1 MRIALISDLHAN
13 EVALRAVLA
22 DIDRVGCDEVI
33 CLGDVATL
41 GPQPNAVIQLLRE
54 RTTRRILGNHD
65 DFMLNPDLIHSY
77 TEVPVV
83 VDSVEW
89 CRARLS
95 DDEVAFLRTFSP
107 NLEIALDDAST
118 LVLFHGTLRSHM
130 EDLLATT
137 PPKEVDEM
145 LMGRRGTIMAGGHTH
160 LQMTRQH
167 NGILIVNPG
176 SVGLPFRAH
185 PVNSPP
191 TLLEHS
197 EYATI
202 EATAGTV
209 SVQLRRVPVDRRAM
223 AAAVAATDNPINH
236 YLLEQYSG

>member
-22 DIDRVGCDEVI
+22 DADRVGCDEII

-41 GPQPNAVIQLLRE
+41 GPAPNAVIQLLRE

-65 DFMLNPDLIHSY
+65 DFMLNRDLIHSY

-95 DDEVAFLRTFSP
+95 ADEIEFLRTFQP
-107 NLEIALDDAST
+107 NLEIPLDDRST
-118 LVLFHGTLRSHM
+118 LVLFHGTIRSHM

-137 PPKEVDEM
+137 PPEQVDEM
-145 LMGRRGTIMAGGHTH
+145 LAGRCGTVMAGGHTH

-167 NGILIVNPG
+167 RGVLIVNPG
-176 SVGLPFRAH
+176 SVGLPFREH
-185 PVNSPP
+185 PNGAPP
-191 TLLEHS
+191 ALLGHA
-197 EYATI
+197 EYATV
-202 EATAGTV
+202 EAVNGTV
-209 SVQLRRVPVDRRAM
+209 GVQLRRVPVDRAAM
-223 AAAVAATDNPINH
+223 AKAIAATDNPIRN
-236 YLLEQYSG
+236 YLLEQYRH

>member
-22 DIDRVGCDEVI
+22 DVDRIGCDEII

-41 GPQPNAVIQLLRE
+41 GPQPKAVIQLLRE

-65 DFMLNPDLIHSY
+65 DFMLNRDLIHSY

-95 DDEVAFLRTFSP
+95 EDEIAFLRTFQA
-107 NLEIALDDAST
+107 NLEIPLDDHAT
-118 LVLFHGTLRSHM
+118 LVLFHGTMRSHM

-137 PPKEVDEM
+137 PPEEVDEM

-167 NGILIVNPG
+167 RGILIVNPG
-176 SVGLPFRAH
+176 SVGLPFQEH
-185 PVNSPP
+185 PTDRPP
-191 TLLEHS
+191 TLLHHA

-202 EATAGTV
+202 EAAHGTV
-209 SVQLRRVPVDRRAM
+209 GVQLRRVPVDMRAM
-223 AAAVAATDNPINH
+223 AAAIAATDNPIRH
-236 YLLEQYSG
+236 YLLEQYH

>member
-22 DIDRVGCDEVI
+22 DVDRVGCDEVI

-41 GPQPNAVIQLLRE
+41 GPKPNAVIQLLRE

-65 DFMLNPDLIHSY
+65 DFMLNPGLIHSY

-89 CRARLS
+89 CRERLS
-95 DDEVAFLRTFSP
+95 EDDIAFLRTFSP
-107 NLEIALDDAST
+107 NLEIPLDEKST

-137 PPKEVDEM
+137 PDEEVDAM
-145 LMGRRGTIMAGGHTH
+145 LQGRRGTIMAGGHTH

-167 NGILIVNPG
+167 HGILIVNPG
-176 SVGLPFRAH
+176 SVGLPFREH
-185 PVNSPP
+185 PTGQAP
-191 TLLEHS
+191 TLLGHA

-202 EATAGTV
+202 EAKDGTV
-209 SVQLRRVPVDRRAM
+209 GVQLRRVPVDRRAM
-223 AAAVAATDNPINH
+223 AADIAATDNPIRH
-236 YLLEQYSG
+236 YLLEQYS

>member
-22 DIDRVGCDEVI
+22 DIDRLGCDEII

-41 GPQPNAVIQLLRE
+41 GPRPNAVIQLLRE

-89 CRARLS
+89 CRAHLS
-95 DDEVAFLRTFSP
+95 ADEVEFLRTFSP
-107 NLEIALDDAST
+107 NLEIPLGGDAT

-137 PPKEVDEM
+137 PPEEVDEM
-145 LMGRRGTIMAGGHTH
+145 LMHRRGTIMAGGHTH
-160 LQMTRQH
+160 LQMARQH

-176 SVGLPFRAH
+176 SVGLPFQEH
-185 PVNSPP
+185 PVGGPP
-191 TLLEHS
+191 RLLHQA
-197 EYATI
+197 EYAMI
-202 EATAGTV
+202 EASNGTV
-209 SVQLRRVPVDRRAM
+209 GVQLRRVTLDRAAM
-223 AAAVAATDNPINH
+223 AAEVASTDNPINH
-236 YLLEQYSG
+236 YLLEQYKN

>member
-1 MRIALISDLHAN
+1 VRIALISDLHAN

-22 DIDRVGCDEVI
+22 DVDRVGCDEVI

-65 DFMLNPDLIHSY
+65 DFMLNRDLIHSY

-95 DDEVAFLRTFSP
+95 EDEITFLRTFSP
-107 NLEIALDDAST
+107 NLEIPLDDKAT
-118 LVLFHGTLRSHM
+118 LVLYHGTLRSHM

-137 PPKEVDEM
+137 PPEEVDEM
-145 LMGRRGTIMAGGHTH
+145 LQGRRGTVMAGGHTH
-160 LQMTRQH
+160 LQMVRQH
-167 NGILIVNPG
+167 NGVLIVNPG
-176 SVGLPFRAH
+176 SVGLPFREH
-185 PVNSPP
+185 PVNCAP
-191 TLLEHS
+191 TLLGHA
-197 EYATI
+197 EYATV
-202 EATAGTV
+202 EANDGVV
-209 SVQLRRVPVDRRAM
+209 SVQLRRVPVDTRAM
-223 AAAVAATDNPINH
+223 AAEIAATDNPIRH
-236 YLLEQYSG
+236 YLLEQYQ

>member
-41 GPQPNAVIQLLRE
+41 GPEPNAVIEILRR

-65 DFMLNPDLIHSY
+65 DFMLNRDLIHSY

-95 DDEVAFLRTFSP
+95 ADEIDFLRTFSP
-107 NLEIALDDAST
+107 NLELPLGGGAT
-118 LVLFHGTLRSHM
+118 LVLYHGTLRSHM

-137 PPKEVDEM
+137 PDEEVDEM
-145 LMGRRGTIMAGGHTH
+145 LLHRRGTIMAGGHTH
-160 LQMTRQH
+160 LQMARRH
-167 NGILIVNPG
+167 DGIMIVNPG
-176 SVGLPFRAH
+176 SVGLPFRDH
-185 PVNSPP
+185 PVNRPP
-191 TLLEHS
+191 ILLEHA

-202 EATAGTV
+202 DAVNGTLAV
-209 SVQLRRVPVDRRAM
+209 ELRRVAVDKRAM
-223 AAAVAATDNPINH
+223 AAAIAATDNPIRH
-236 YLLEQYSG
+236 YLLEQYRQ

>member
-22 DIDRVGCDEVI
+22 DIDRVGVDEII

-41 GPQPNAVIQLLRE
+41 GPEPRAVIQLLRE
-54 RTTRRILGNHD
+54 RTARCILGNHD
-65 DFMLNPDLIHSY
+65 DFMLDPQLIKTY

-83 VDSVEW
+83 VDAVEW
-89 CRARLS
+89 CRERLTA
-95 DDEVAFLRTFSP
+95 DDVAFLGGFHK
-107 NLEIALDDAST
+107 NLEFPLDGGST

-137 PPKEVDEM
+137 PDEEVDAM
-145 LMGRRGTIMAGGHTH
+145 LMGRRGTVMAGGHTH

-167 NGILIVNPG
+167 HGILIVNPG
-176 SVGLPFRAH
+176 SVGLPFREH
-185 PVNSPP
+185 PTGTPP
-191 TLLEHS
+191 TLLGHA

-202 EATAGTV
+202 EASGGTV
-209 SVQLRRVPVDRRAM
+209 GVQLRRVPVDMKAM
-223 AAAVAATDNPINH
+223 AASIAKTDNPIRH
-236 YLLEQYSG
+236 YLLEQYAA

>member
-22 DIDRVGCDEVI
+22 DIDRVGCDEII

-41 GPQPNAVIQLLRE
+41 GPQPKAVIQLLRE

-95 DDEVAFLRTFSP
+95 ADEVAFLRTFSP
-107 NLEIALDDAST
+107 NLEIPLGGDAT
-118 LVLFHGTLRSHM
+118 LVLYHGTLRSHM

-137 PPKEVDEM
+137 PPEEVDEM
-145 LMGRRGTIMAGGHTH
+145 LMHRRGTIMAGGHTH
-160 LQMTRQH
+160 LQMARQH

-176 SVGLPFRAH
+176 SVGLPFQEH
-185 PVNSPP
+185 PVGCPP
-191 TLLEHS
+191 TLLRQA

-202 EATAGTV
+202 ESNNGTIG
-209 SVQLRRVPVDRRAM
+209 VQLRRVTVDRTAM
-223 AAAVAATDNPINH
+223 AAAVASTDNPINH
-236 YLLEQYSG
+236 YLLEQYKN

>member
-22 DIDRVGCDEVI
+22 DVDRVGCDEVI

-65 DFMLNPDLIHSY
+65 DFMLNPKLIHSY

-95 DDEVAFLRTFSP
+95 EDEVAFLRTFSP
-107 NLEIALDDAST
+107 NLEVDLGGGAT
-118 LVLFHGTLRSHM
+118 LVLYHGTLRSHM

-137 PPKEVDEM
+137 PSEEVDEM
-145 LMGRRGTIMAGGHTH
+145 LQGRRGTIMAGGHTH
-160 LQMTRQH
+160 LQMVRQH

-176 SVGLPFRAH
+176 SVGLPFREH

-191 TLLEHS
+191 TLLGHA

-202 EATAGTV
+202 EANGGSV
-209 SVQLRRVPVDRRAM
+209 GVQLRRVPIDKRAM
-223 AAAVAATDNPINH
+223 AADIAATDNPIRP
-236 YLLEQYSG
+236 YLLEQYA

>member
-1 MRIALISDLHAN
+1 MRIALISDLHGN

-22 DIDRVGCDEVI
+22 DVDRLGCDEIV

-41 GPQPNAVIQLLRE
+41 GPQPQAVIQLLRE
-54 RTTRRILGNHD
+54 RTTRCILGNHD
-65 DFMLNPDLIHSY
+65 DFMLQPNLIHSY

-83 VDSVEW
+83 VESVEW

-95 DDEVAFLRTFSP
+95 AADVDFLRTFQP
-107 NLEIALDDAST
+107 NLEIPLDDRST

-137 PPKEVDEM
+137 PPDEVDEM

-167 NGILIVNPG
+167 RGILIVNPG
-176 SVGLPFRAH
+176 SVGLPF
-185 PVNSPP
+185 
-191 TLLEHS
+191 LEHPDGTVPRLLGHA

-202 EATAGTV
+202 EAAGGTV
-209 SVQLRRVPVDRRAM
+209 GVELRRVPVDKAAM
-223 AAAVAATDNPINH
+223 AAAIAATDNPIRY
-236 YLLEQYSG
+236 YLLEQYRH

>member
-22 DIDRVGCDEVI
+22 DIDRVGCDEII

-95 DDEVAFLRTFSP
+95 ADEVAFLRTFSP
-107 NLEIALDDAST
+107 NLEIPLDGNAT
-118 LVLFHGTLRSHM
+118 LVLYHGTLRSHM

-137 PPKEVDEM
+137 PPEEVDEM
-145 LMGRRGTIMAGGHTH
+145 LMHRRGTIMAGGHTH
-160 LQMTRQH
+160 LQMARQH
-167 NGILIVNPG
+167 NGILLVNPG
-176 SVGLPFRAH
+176 SVGLPFQEH
-185 PVNSPP
+185 PVSRPP
-191 TLLEHS
+191 TLLRQA

-202 EATAGTV
+202 ESNNGTIG
-209 SVQLRRVPVDRRAM
+209 VQLRRVTVDRTAM
-223 AAAVAATDNPINH
+223 AAAVASTDNPINH
-236 YLLEQYSG
+236 YLLDQYRN

>member
-22 DIDRVGCDEVI
+22 DIDKIGCDEVI

-65 DFMLNPDLIHSY
+65 DFMLNPGLIHSY

-83 VDSVEW
+83 VESVEW

-95 DDEVAFLRTFSP
+95 SDEVEFLRTFSP
-107 NLEIALDDAST
+107 NLEIPLGGDAT
-118 LVLFHGTLRSHM
+118 LVLYHGTLRSHM

-137 PPKEVDEM
+137 PPEEVDEM
-145 LMGRRGTIMAGGHTH
+145 LMHRRGTIMAGGHTH
-160 LQMTRQH
+160 LQMARQH

-176 SVGLPFRAH
+176 SVGLPFREH
-185 PVNSPP
+185 PIGRPP
-191 TLLEHS
+191 TLLRQA

-202 EATAGTV
+202 EANNGTIG
-209 SVQLRRVPVDRRAM
+209 VQLRRVTVDRTAM
-223 AAAVAATDNPINH
+223 AAAVASTDNPINH
-236 YLLEQYSG
+236 YLLEQYRN

>member
-22 DIDRVGCDEVI
+22 DIDRLGCDEVI

-41 GPQPNAVIQLLRE
+41 GPQPNAVIQLLRD

-65 DFMLNPDLIHSY
+65 DFMLNRDLIHSY

-83 VDSVEW
+83 VESVEW

-95 DDEVAFLRTFSP
+95 EDEIAFLRTFSP
-107 NLEIALDDAST
+107 NLEVPLGNGST
-118 LVLFHGTLRSHM
+118 LVLYHGTLRSHM

-137 PPKEVDEM
+137 PPDEVDEM
-145 LMGRRGTIMAGGHTH
+145 LQHRRGTIMAGGHTH
-160 LQMTRQH
+160 LQMVRQH
-167 NGILIVNPG
+167 EGMLIVNPG
-176 SVGLPFRAH
+176 SVGLPFREH
-185 PVNSPP
+185 PEQCAPK
-191 TLLEHS
+191 LLPHA

-202 EATAGTV
+202 ESANGTV
-209 SVQLRRVPVDRRAM
+209 GVQLRRVPVDRRAM
-223 AAAVAATDNPINH
+223 ASAIEATDNPIRH
-236 YLLEQYSG
+236 YLLEQYQQ